1 MKVAISTDRH
11 AKFDSVRA
19 GSYTVSSFCINSRC
33 TQQQDENVD
42 GFDINHLLAG
52 KNSFESITLQAENK
66 VPTRCASDVV
76 GRKNI

>member
-11 AKFDSVRA
+11 AKFDYEQVLL
-19 GSYTVSSFCINSRC
+19 SSFCINSRC

-66 VPTRCASDVV
+66 VPTRCVSDVV